1 MLKKGLYQGLFLL
14 ADFLWC
20 CSRSKSYG
28 KYFCQILLVFWMVR
42 ERPGFQIRFDDSWPF
57 L

>member
-20 CSRSKSYG
+20 CSRSKSLW
-28 KYFCQILLVFWMVR
+28 KI
-42 ERPGFQIRFDDSWPF
+42 F
-57 L
+57 LSNLACFLNGAGTAWFPN